1 MPELP
6 GSADLVV
13 VGAGCIGGWAA
24 AFAARDGAGRVVVLD
39 AERAGWGASPR
50 AAGIVRAQGGTPTAV
65 RLAQWSIAFYERQRE
80 ELGIDSAFRRLGY
93 LILAFDPA
101 DEAAARE
108 RVAMQNDCGLP
119 SRWATPE
126 QVAELNPL
134 IDPASITGGTY
145 CPEDGAIDPPRN
157 VAACL
162 TTMRAAGVELREGV
176 RVTGLRVAGGRVEG
190 VETDAG
196 FVAAERVILAGGW
209 GQRALSAMA
218 GGRGVPIGAVR
229 HQVAVT
235 GPHPRLASGPLPMGF
250 DLGAGLYWRQEE
262 DGLLFGMSN
271 PAEAPGEATAIDW
284 EMLAAIRERLQAL
297 VPLTRE
303 LDLRRVW
310 AATIDYSPDHLP
322 ILGPALDAGGAPIAG
337 LWLASASG
345 HGMMWGPGVARAA
358 ADLALTGG
366 SDVTDVS
373 FLGADRFDAQGRS
386 SLATDPIALP
396 FPESPEG

>member
-1 MPELP
+1 MPER
-6 GSADLVV
+6 ADLLV

-24 AFAARDGAGRVVVLD
+24 TLAAREGAGRVVVLD

-65 RLAQWSIAFYERQRE
+65 ELAQWSIAFYERQRE

-93 LILAFDPA
+93 LILAFGPE

-108 RVAMQNDCGLP
+108 RLAMQAGCGLP
-119 SRWATPE
+119 SRRLSPE
-126 QVAELNPL
+126 EAARLNPL
-134 IDPASITGGTY
+134 LDPSAISGATY
-145 CPEDGAIDPPRN
+145 CELDGAIDPPRN
-157 VAACL
+157 VTAYVTA
-162 TTMRAAGVELREGV
+162 MRAAGAELREGV
-176 RVTGLRVAGGRVEG
+176 RVTALRLQDGRVRG
-190 VETDAG
+190 VETGAG
-196 FVAAERVILAGGW
+196 AFEAERVLLAGGW

-235 GPHPRLASGPLPMGF
+235 GPHPRLAGAPLPMGF

-284 EMLAAIRERLQAL
+284 RMLEEIRARLGTL
-297 VPLTRE
+297 LPLTRE
-303 LDLRRVW
+303 LELRRLW

-322 ILGPALDAGGAPIAG
+322 ILGPALDAAGEPVEG

-358 ADLALTGG
+358 VDLALRGATE
-366 SDVTDVS
+366 VTDTS
-373 FLGADRFDAQGRS
+373 FLGADRFDDAGRS
-386 SLATDPIALP
+386 TLQTDPIALP
-396 FPESPEG
+396 FPEAAEG